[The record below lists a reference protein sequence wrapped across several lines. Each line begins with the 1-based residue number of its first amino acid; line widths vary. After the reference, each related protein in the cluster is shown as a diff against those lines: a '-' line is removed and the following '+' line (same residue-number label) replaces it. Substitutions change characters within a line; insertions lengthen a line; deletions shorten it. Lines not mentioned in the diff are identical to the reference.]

1 MLSPSLLSSI
11 RSVVPSPCATRAAVL
26 SLSVLA
32 VGWISGG
39 CAEVVASSKHSREE
53 GQKLYAEGNYVDA
66 AGAYRNATRKD
77 PTDYRA
83 YYGLGQSYD
92 STNSYHQAIQ
102 AYKTALDVQKRSLPG
117 REDEA
122 MRVKI
127 IDALAQSMAKGR
139 DRTLDDTGS
148 AGKPQTA
155 EAKYIQAKAFAYM
168 GDADSAIDTYHQ
180 AVLLDRKDFAIAK
193 DYGLYLEQIPG
204 MRDDATRQLKRAYQL
219 NNKDQQVIAALRRQ
233 GVVPGPS
240 LKDQEQLA
248 KPSVPKGPLP
258 EMDVKKW
265 QQNYQRQ
272 NGGTASTADGAA
284 PAGPR
289 D

>member
-1 MLSPSLLSSI
+1 MLTFSI
-11 RSVVPSPCATRAAVL
+11 RSVIPSPRVTRAAVL
-26 SLSVLA
+26 SLFVLSA
-32 VGWISGG
+32 GLASAG

-53 GQKLYAEGNYVDA
+53 GGKLYADGSYVEA
-66 AGAYRNATRKD
+66 AGAYRNAIRKD

-92 STNSYHQAIQ
+92 ATKSYHQAIQ
-102 AYKTALDVQKRSLPG
+102 AYKTALDVQKRTLPG

-127 IDALAQSMAKGR
+127 IDALAKSMATGY
-139 DRTLDDTGS
+139 DRTLQDTGS
-148 AGKPQTA
+148 PSNPQTA

-168 GDADSAIDTYHQ
+168 GDADSAIDTYQQ
-180 AVLLDRKDFAIAK
+180 AALLDKKDFAIAK

-204 MRDDATRQLKRAYQL
+204 MRNDASKQLKRAYQL
-219 NNKDQQVIAALRRQ
+219 NNRDPEVVAALRRI

-240 LKDQEQLA
+240 LKEQEQLA

-258 EMDVKKW
+258 EVDVKKW
-265 QQNYQRQ
+265 QQNYQQQRQ
-272 NGGTASTADGAA
+272 GTASTAEGAA

>member
-1 MLSPSLLSSI
+1 MLNSFISPVI
-11 RSVVPSPCATRAAVL
+11 PSPRVARAAVV
-26 SLSVLA
+26 SLFV
-32 VGWISGG
+32 VGAALVSGG
-39 CAEVVASSKHSREE
+39 CAEVVASSKHSREQ

-66 AGAYRNATRKD
+66 AGAYRNAVRKD

-92 STNSYHQAIQ
+92 ATHSYHQSIQ
-102 AYKTALDVQKRSLPG
+102 AYKTALDVQKRTAPG

-122 MRVKI
+122 MRVKT
-127 IDALAQSMAKGR
+127 IDALAQAMAKGY
-139 DRTLDDTGS
+139 DRTLQDTGS
-148 AGKPQTA
+148 PDKPATA
-155 EAKYIQAKAFAYM
+155 ETKYVQAKAFAYM
-168 GDADSAIDTYHQ
+168 GDADSAIDTYQQ

-204 MRDDATRQLKRAYQL
+204 KRDDAARQLKKAYQL
-219 NNKDQQVIAALRRQ
+219 NQKDQEVIAALRRV

-240 LKDQEQLA
+240 LKEQEQLA

-265 QQNYQRQ
+265 QHEYYQRQ
-272 NGGTASTADGAA
+272 NGGSASTAEGAST
-284 PAGPR
+284 GPR